1 MGSLESPHYPYL
13 DHRLHWSS
21 FPVAW
26 SAKTSLNGS
35 VKAPLAA
42 FSAVN
47 WSESSLQTFT
57 TRWLLAGRCQR
68 IKCGNESWRVV
79 PIKVELEGN
88 LQIPKLRREVSNTE
102 NCSCPVFSAVMG
114 LRVTDLLARWR
125 FCGGNVSW
133 LTHDFYMTKH
143 YLTAFNEHFKW
154 RGKGA
159 TACTNPHP
167 SLNQWQFHF

>member
-1 MGSLESPHYPYL
+1 MGSLESPHPSYL

-47 WSESSLQTFT
+47 WSESSLQTLT

-68 IKCGNESWRVV
+68 IKCGNESWPVV

-102 NCSCPVFSAVMG
+102 NCSCQLYF
-114 LRVTDLLARWR
+114 LLLWGFRSLTYWL
-125 FCGGNVSW
+125 GGNLAGEMFHGW
-133 LTHDFYMTKH
+133 PLTLLFYDQT
-143 YLTAFNEHFKW
+143 L
-154 RGKGA
+154 
-159 TACTNPHP
+159 P
-167 SLNQWQFHF
+167 L